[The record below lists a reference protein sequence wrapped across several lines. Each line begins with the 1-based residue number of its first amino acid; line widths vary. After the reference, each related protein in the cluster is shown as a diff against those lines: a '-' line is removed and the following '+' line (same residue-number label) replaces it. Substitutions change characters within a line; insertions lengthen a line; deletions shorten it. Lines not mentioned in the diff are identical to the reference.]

1 MTAESGSLC
10 LQPTPNLQDVKQAEK
25 LTGMVQM
32 PFLYTTLFT
41 PVVLPLIITL
51 SACQASHHTNS
62 ADAPKICH
70 AMGCVLHRTHT
81 ADCDLQVACMAI
93 RYIWL

>member
-1 MTAESGSLC
+1 MIAEFGSLC
-10 LQPTPNLQDVKQAEK
+10 LQPTPNLQDVQQAEK

-51 SACQASHHTNS
+51 SACEAPHRIDS
-62 ADAPKICH
+62 ADTAKTCH
-70 AMGCVLHRTHT
+70 AMGYPSHRTHI
-81 ADCDLQVACMAI
+81 ADCDLQVACMAV